1 MNKPPPVPPPE
12 NVSAAESLKLKQAR
26 EAELK
31 RNREIGHML
40 KSGSFHQHTVRR
52 NMPHLRGR

>member
-52 NMPHLRGR
+52 SMPHLRGR

>member
-1 MNKPPPVPPPE
+1 MNQPSPIPPPA
-12 NVSAAESLKLKQAR
+12 NAASAESLKLKQAR

-40 KSGSFHQHTVRR
+40 KSGSFQQHTVRR
-52 NMPHLRGR
+52 SMPHVRGR

>member
-1 MNKPPPVPPPE
+1 MNNPPPVPPSDK
-12 NVSAAESLKLKQAR
+12 VSAADSVKLKQAR

-40 KSGSFHQHTVRR
+40 KSGSFQQHSVRR
-52 NMPHLRGR
+52 TVPHIRGR